1 MHCKNFG
8 GIGHGGLSRTNVS
21 TETVYLRSR
30 RKAGRTH
37 HRKAAVPMR
46 AAKHGDALL
55 TRDGVELRDVRW
67 KRVES
72 SVEAERQKGHAAAPL
87 SSSDGVETCA
97 SKQLQL
103 SLFYPSSKL
112 IKCIK

>member
-1 MHCKNFG
+1 
-8 GIGHGGLSRTNVS
+8 
-21 TETVYLRSR
+21 
-30 RKAGRTH
+30 
-37 HRKAAVPMR
+37 MR

-55 TRDGVELRDVRW
+55 TRDGAELRDVRW